1 MYIPKANIVETGYT
15 QGTEFLNDATQL
27 SYKGYYFKD
36 KDGNYWS
43 GKEPSSSSFKLRRI
57 IPSTQQ
63 TANPANFLVNRAY
76 TKAYGKQI
84 QTESFNNSFIQPTA
98 EDYAKGYFIRYIAKF
113 VATSNPTFIEVN
125 KDTYDK
131 INGSTN
137 LQVIYPTVPL
147 FWKITGPIDD
157 TFVDNIRV
165 AVGVRDANLRS
176 IQEAEKVIK
185 GISSFLTDPL
195 QFRES

>member
-15 QGTEFLNDATQL
+15 QGTEFLNASSQL

-43 GKEPSSSSFKLRRI
+43 GKEPSNSSFKLRRTT
-57 IPSTQQ
+57 PTAQQ
-63 TANPANFLVNRAY
+63 TSNPANYLVNLPY

-84 QTESFNNSFIQPTA
+84 QTESFNNSFVQPTS

-113 VATSNPTFIEVN
+113 VSTSKPTFIEVN

-131 INGSTN
+131 INENTS

-147 FWKITGPIDD
+147 FWKLTGPTDD
-157 TFVDNIRV
+157 AFVDNIRV

-176 IQEAEKVIK
+176 IQEAEKIIK
-185 GISSFLTDPL
+185 GVSSFLTDPL